1 MFPFT
6 KLANL
11 LEMFDWY
18 QHFWMRLSQ
27 NLLILQMKWS
37 LTLTVWFFLLKP
49 VFNTFQQRWK
59 VFMHSDC
66 LSVCFS
72 VRTLSYSSNI
82 LKFTCAIHIWYSMER
97 IKNSIHTTNG
107 SSTETHKNFS
117 MHYDVK
123 EENILTYLYW
133 IKCSEINIYHSVIQT
148 HVSNKKR
155 V

>member
-59 VFMHSDC
+59 VLIR
-66 LSVCFS
+66 LSVHDL
-72 VRTLSYSSNI
+72 TLVNI
-82 LKFTCAIHIWYSMER
+82 LQMSWNRCMSFISGIEWTALKMVYIRLMIYLRKHTKFFRYITVYGGKYIKIILLHLGCIDYTITNMCLIH
-97 IKNSIHTTNG
+97 
-107 SSTETHKNFS
+107 
-117 MHYDVK
+117 
-123 EENILTYLYW
+123 
-133 IKCSEINIYHSVIQT
+133 
-148 HVSNKKR
+148 
-155 V
+155 